1 LSRLKPSPVPPKPDP
16 RREPEGLVAGDIVAQ
31 RYRLEEVVGRGG
43 MGQVWAAYDR
53 KLGRQVALKIVDLDR
68 SEASS
73 ARARFAREA
82 ALSQQLRG
90 PSFVEVYDQ
99 GSMGNQA
106 FLVMELL
113 IGETLH
119 QRLHR
124 VGTLPPDELLQV
136 VRSVAGC
143 LRLAHTLQIV
153 HRDLKPGN
161 VFFARV
167 VKGRSGV
174 RSKSDADEIVKL
186 IDFGIAKDSWDDARL
201 TRPGLLLGSTFYMSP
216 EQIRSG
222 HDVDARTDLWALAV
236 IMYRALT
243 GQRPFS
249 GAPADAMA
257 KILARDPAVPSSL
270 NPMLSPSID
279 DFFRKALEK
288 DPSRRFQ
295 SIDELV
301 DAYTAALRGRADDE
315 PISAD
320 GSSVLAAIERLGPL
334 PSSKPPVPETPPRSV
349 HPPRLVAP
357 AVARLRLV
365 PPPPRAAELASDAAV
380 EPMLTPCE
388 SAPPQARAE
397 PDATEPPSLPS
408 AWLRARRRITSRPP
422 KRAAEASGL
431 LYAPISVPWAR
442 RLGAVAIVAVAA
454 LLVLALYAWASTL
467 GWSTGGARGG
477 GSTLGR
483 GSTLGLST
491 P

>member
-1 LSRLKPSPVPPKPDP
+1 VPPKPDP
-16 RREPEGLVAGDIVAQ
+16 RREPEGLVAGDLVAQ
-31 RYRLEEVVGRGG
+31 RYRLEQVVGRGG
-43 MGQVWAAYDR
+43 MGQVWSAYDK

-73 ARARFAREA
+73 ARGRFAREA

-99 GSMGNQA
+99 GLVGNQA
-106 FLVMELL
+106 YLVMELL
-113 IGETLH
+113 VGETLH
-119 QRLHR
+119 ERLHR
-124 VGTLPPDELLQV
+124 VGTMSPFELLPV
-136 VRSVAGC
+136 LRSIASC

-174 RSKSDADEIVKL
+174 RPKSDADEIVKL

-236 IMYRALT
+236 LMYRALT
-243 GQRPFS
+243 GVRPFS

-257 KILARDPAVPSSL
+257 KILAQDPAVPSSV
-270 NPMLSPSID
+270 NPALSPAID
-279 DFFRKALEK
+279 GFFSKALEK
-288 DPSRRFQ
+288 DPARRFQ

-301 DAYTAALRGRADDE
+301 DAYTDALRGGLDDE

-320 GSSVLAAIERLGPL
+320 TSSVLAAIERLGPL
-334 PSSKPPVPETPPRSV
+334 PSSRPPAPSAPAHSV

-357 AVARLRLV
+357 RVATLRLV
-365 PPPPRAAELASDAAV
+365 APPPRAAELASDAASEARRTPH
-380 EPMLTPCE
+380 EP
-388 SAPPQARAE
+388 APPVAVPE
-397 PDATEPPSLPS
+397 PDATEPDGTEPPSLPS
-408 AWLRARRRITSRPP
+408 AWLRARRRVSSRPP
-422 KRAAEASGL
+422 KRASEVSKPRSSPSLRTG
-431 LYAPISVPWAR
+431 AR
-442 RLGAVAIVAVAA
+442 WLGAVAIVALVAMF
-454 LLVLALYAWASTL
+454 VLALCASAGAL
-467 GWSTGGARGG
+467 GWSRGGAP
-477 GSTLGR
+477 GR
-483 GSTLGLST
+483 GNAPGASA